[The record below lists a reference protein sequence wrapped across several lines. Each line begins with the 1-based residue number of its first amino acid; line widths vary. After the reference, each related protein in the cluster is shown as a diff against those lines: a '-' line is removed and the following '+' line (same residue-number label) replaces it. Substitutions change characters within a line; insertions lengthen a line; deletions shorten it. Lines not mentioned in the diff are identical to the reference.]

1 MRNVFIA
8 ALASAAAI
16 SLAIACGG
24 STQNSGSPDASTS
37 SGSGSSSGGGSG
49 GGSGGSSGAGS
60 GSSSGGDDG
69 GGAGDDGGPVTGC
82 ADFNACPGNNI
93 CCTVA
98 GTTGAGTQT
107 LCTSS
112 DASSPSCPAG
122 TQQVCSGAN
131 TNNTCSPGGNVMLG
145 PCNFSCTPISG
156 STFSVCVPMTGVN
169 CDAGSSGSSDA
180 GMGDDG
186 AAADT
191 GTPPQDAASQ

>member
-1 MRNVFIA
+1 MRTVFIA
-8 ALASAAAI
+8 VVASAAAI
-16 SLAIACGG
+16 SLANACGG
-24 STQNSGSPDASTS
+24 STQNSGGNPDASAS

-49 GGSGGSSGAGS
+49 SGSGSGSGGSSS
-60 GSSSGGDDG
+60 GSSS
-69 GGAGDDGGPVTGC
+69 GAGDDGGPVTGC

-107 LCTSS
+107 LCTDS

-156 STFSVCVPMTGVN
+156 STYSMCVPMTGVN
-169 CDAGSSGSSDA
+169 CDAGGGSSDA
-180 GMGDDG
+180 SMGDDG
-186 AAADT
+186 TTADT
-191 GTPPQDAASQ
+191 GTAPQDAASQ